1 MIDYVA
7 TPERGKAVLDAPG
20 GRGADRIVMDLFRS
34 GAIVR
39 KIRVGSRE
47 DTEDL
52 LRWLDVWPVEPVIDS
67 VHSFEDAGAAFRRFE
82 SRENFGKVVIA
93 AA

>member
-1 MIDYVA
+1 
-7 TPERGKAVLDAPG
+7 
-20 GRGADRIVMDLFRS
+20 MDLFRS
-34 GAIVR
+34 GATVR

-52 LRWLDVWPVEPVIDS
+52 LRWLDVRPVEPVIDS
-67 VHSFEDAGAAFRRFE
+67 VHSFEDAEAAFRHFE
-82 SRENFGKVVIA
+82 GRENFGKVVIA

>member
-1 MIDYVA
+1 M
-7 TPERGKAVLDAPG
+7 
-20 GRGADRIVMDLFRS
+20 
-34 GAIVR
+34 R

-47 DTEDL
+47 DPEDL
-52 LRWLDVWPVEPVIDS
+52 LRWLDVWPIEPVVDR

-82 SRENFGKVVIA
+82 GRENFGKVVIA